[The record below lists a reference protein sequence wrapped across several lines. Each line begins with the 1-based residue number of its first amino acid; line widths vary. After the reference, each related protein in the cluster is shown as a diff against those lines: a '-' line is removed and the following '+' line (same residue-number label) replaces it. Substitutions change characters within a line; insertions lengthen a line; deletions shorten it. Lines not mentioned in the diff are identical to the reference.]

1 MFRFTFNSLLV
12 VLSVS
17 ITLLLSA
24 CAPQL
29 SQLEQ
34 VKQDGV
40 LKVVTRNSPT
50 TYYMGPHGLAG
61 LEYDLVTAFA
71 EHLGVKA
78 EFKTQD
84 NLDTLLQLI
93 ETNKAH
99 IAAAGLT
106 VTEVRKARVRFT
118 MPYQEITQQVI
129 YRTGNSRPSSIDDI
143 LLGHLEVIAN
153 SSHAE
158 RLKELQQEWHGLT
171 WEENTQVKSTELLN
185 LVAEQLIDYTIAD
198 SNEAAL
204 QRRYHPELR
213 VAFDISEAQG
223 LAWAMS
229 RGEDNSLY
237 NEALAFFASIKENGK
252 LEQILAQHYGHVRN
266 YNYAGTRTY
275 LRHMKQRM
283 TRYQDMFEQAAYEN
297 DLDWRLL
304 AAVSYQESN
313 WNPRAVSPTGVRGM
327 MMLTQVTA
335 KQLGIEKR
343 TDPQQSIEGGARY
356 ISSLYERFDELGEP
370 DRTWF
375 TLASYNVGFGHVKDA
390 RKITTQR
397 GGNPDKWTDVKESL
411 PLLRQRKWYKKTQ
424 YGYARGHEP
433 VRYVENIRS
442 YYDILR
448 WEFDS
453 EPTPYTA
460 ETKQKDTLAFNS
472 PVL

>member
-1 MFRFTFNSLLV
+1 MRNLKFSSIIL
-12 VLSVS
+12 VLSV
-17 ITLLLSA
+17 ITLLLNA
-24 CAPQL
+24 CAPQV

-40 LKVVTRNSPT
+40 LKVITRNSPT
-50 TYYMGPHGLAG
+50 TYFIGPHGHAG

-71 EHLGVKA
+71 DHLGVKA

-84 NLDTLLQLI
+84 NLNTLLQQI

-118 MPYQEITQQVI
+118 TPYQEITQQVI
-129 YRTGNSRPSSIDDI
+129 YRTGNRRPRSIDDI

-158 RLKELQQEWHGLT
+158 RLKELQQEWHGLS
-171 WEENTQVKSTELLN
+171 WEENTQAKSTELLN

-237 NEALAFFASIKENGK
+237 NEALAFFARIKENGK

-283 TRYQDMFEQAAYEN
+283 SRYQDMFEQAAYEN

-327 MMLTQVTA
+327 MMLTQTTA
-335 KQLGIEKR
+335 KQLGINKR

-356 ISSLYERFDELGEP
+356 ISSLYERFDELAEP

-390 RKITTQR
+390 RKITTQL

-448 WEFDS
+448 WEFNS
-453 EPTPYTA
+453 EPTPYTVKA
-460 ETKQKDTLAFNS
+460 K
-472 PVL
+472 